1 MKEKIKKQKVYEVG
15 TLVSHK
21 ISEYNGF
28 LMEADIPWENGIII
42 ERLAGHG
49 HVRGTTETY
58 YTIRWDGDLGRAPP
72 SHNKPR
78 LTAKALKGMVK
89 SGKIKILSEG

>member
-1 MKEKIKKQKVYEVG
+1 MIKKQKVYEVG

-21 ISEYNGF
+21 ISEYDGF

-42 ERLAGHG
+42 ERFAGHG
-49 HVRGTTETY
+49 HVRGSTETY
-58 YTIRWDGDLGRAPP
+58 YTIRWDGDLGR
-72 SHNKPR
+72 SPR
-78 LTAKALKGMVK
+78 LSAKALKGMVK